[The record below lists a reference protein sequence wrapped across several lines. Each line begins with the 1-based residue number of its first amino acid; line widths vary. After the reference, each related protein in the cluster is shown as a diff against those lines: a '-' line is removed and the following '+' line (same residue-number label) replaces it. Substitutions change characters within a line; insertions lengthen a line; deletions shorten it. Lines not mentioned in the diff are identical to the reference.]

1 VQDSDAERVHADRTV
16 RRAQCDAVIRIAS
29 PRRNAVSVIVGISAN
44 SDFMLQN
51 AGYRI
56 LMEIAF
62 GRTDRADDRRA
73 LEAGGWAHFLDLT
86 SLDRDQARRI
96 AWLLDAA
103 AQSRIDEWLAD
114 GTQQSLGA
122 ATYYESL
129 QEMLRHTFGAP
140 DPELSWSTPAASPA
154 APTP

>member
-1 VQDSDAERVHADRTV
+1 M
-16 RRAQCDAVIRIAS
+16 
-29 PRRNAVSVIVGISAN
+29 SVIVGISAN

-56 LMEIAF
+56 LLEIAF
-62 GRTDRADDRRA
+62 RRTAREDDRRA

-86 SLDRDQARRI
+86 RLERDQARRI

-103 AQSRIDEWLAD
+103 AQARIDEWLAD

-129 QEMLRHTFGAP
+129 QEMLRRTFGAP
-140 DPELSWSTPAASPA
+140 DPELSWSTPATSPVPP
-154 APTP
+154 AP